1 MTPRTALHE
10 VVAIGAQP
18 LIAGFALAGVRI
30 CPAADAAEV
39 RAVWQTLGSLE
50 AVVILTPDAADALG
64 VDRTAPGA
72 PLTVVMPP

>member
-1 MTPRTALHE
+1 MSPTAPPQE

-18 LIAGFALAGVRI
+18 LIAGFALAGARL

-39 RAVWQTLGSLE
+39 RAAWRTASVAAS
-50 AVVILTPDAADALG
+50 VVILTAEAADVLG
-64 VDRTAPGA
+64 ADRTAPSA

>member
-1 MTPRTALHE
+1 MSPTAPPQE

-18 LIAGFALAGVRI
+18 LIAGFALAGVRL

-39 RAVWQTLGSLE
+39 RAAWRTASVRA
-50 AVVILTPDAADALG
+50 AVVILTAEAADVLG
-64 VDRTAPGA
+64 ADRTAPSA

>member
-1 MTPRTALHE
+1 MTPRTALRE

-18 LIAGFALAGVRI
+18 LIAGFALAGVRL

-39 RAVWQTLGSLE
+39 RAVWRTLDPRG
-50 AVVILTPDAADALG
+50 AVVILTSDAGDALG
-64 VDRTAPGA
+64 EDRTAPGA

>member
-18 LIAGFALAGVRI
+18 LIAGFALAGVRL

-39 RAVWQTLGSLE
+39 RAVWRTLDPRR
-50 AVVILTPDAADALG
+50 AVVILTSDAGDALG
-64 VDRTAPGA
+64 GDRTAPGA

>member
-1 MTPRTALHE
+1 MSSTTTPQD

-18 LIAGFALAGVRI
+18 LIAGFALAGVRM

-39 RAVWQTLGSLE
+39 RAAWRAASAQS
-50 AVVILTPDAADALG
+50 AVVILTAEAADALG
-64 VDRTAPGA
+64 ADRTAPSA